1 MQFSL
6 HLRGYILLL
15 TDSLYFA
22 TYLNSVKIAAIT
34 TLCCVLIGYPI
45 AYYIARSSPSVR
57 NLLLLGVI
65 LPFWTSL
72 LLRVYAWVGILRND
86 GLLNNLLQA
95 LGIIS
100 SPLEIYR
107 TDLAVYIGMVYAY
120 LPFFILPLYATLVK
134 MDLRLLEAA
143 YDLGAKPWQAFW
155 QITVPLSRQG
165 VIAGAMLV
173 FIPAVGEYVIP
184 EMLGG
189 ANTLMMGRVMW
200 NEFFNNTDWPMASAV
215 TCVMVLLLLVPLAL
229 FQYNQVKQQE
239 QAGGGAN
246 ERSQQDAARP
256 RAGAGVLLPV
266 CAHRQPD
273 GLLVQRVA
281 GGHVLDRL
289 LDALVPLAVQRRGA
303 AARAWLSF
311 RIAALTATA
320 AVILGTWAGYVLA
333 RMGRFRGFTLYVG
346 MLSAPLVI
354 PEVVLGISLLLM
366 FVELRGHLGWPAEN
380 GMFTIWVGHVTLC
393 MAFVAVVIQT
403 RIRDLDRSLE
413 EAALDLG
420 ATPLVVFFKI
430 TLPLIAPAL
439 ASAWLLSFTLSLDDV
454 VLASFLSGP
463 SSSTLPMEVFSRVRL
478 GLKPEINALATLF
491 ILAVGTCVILAN
503 RLQSRKG

>member
-1 MQFSL
+1 MSRFSPRDWLPSGKTLAVVPPFAWLLVFLLVPFLLVFKISFAELQFGVPPYTPLAEFKDEAVQFSL

-189 ANTLMMGRVMW
+189 ANADDGPRDVERV
-200 NEFFNNTDWPMASAV
+200 
-215 TCVMVLLLLVPLAL
+215 LQQHRLA
-229 FQYNQVKQQE
+229 
-239 QAGGGAN
+239 
-246 ERSQQDAARP
+246 
-256 RAGAGVLLPV
+256 
-266 CAHRQPD
+266 D
-273 GLLVQRVA
+273 GL
-281 GGHVLDRL
+281 GGDLRD
-289 LDALVPLAVQRRGA
+289 GA
-303 AARAWLSF
+303 AAPG
-311 RIAALTATA
+311 AAGAVPVQPGQA
-320 AVILGTWAGYVLA
+320 AGT
-333 RMGRFRGFTLYVG
+333 GRRG
-346 MLSAPLVI
+346 
-354 PEVVLGISLLLM
+354 
-366 FVELRGHLGWPAEN
+366 
-380 GMFTIWVGHVTLC
+380 
-393 MAFVAVVIQT
+393 
-403 RIRDLDRSLE
+403 
-413 EAALDLG
+413 
-420 ATPLVVFFKI
+420 
-430 TLPLIAPAL
+430 
-439 ASAWLLSFTLSLDDV
+439 
-454 VLASFLSGP
+454 
-463 SSSTLPMEVFSRVRL
+463 
-478 GLKPEINALATLF
+478 
-491 ILAVGTCVILAN
+491 
-503 RLQSRKG
+503 RK

>member
-1 MQFSL
+1 MSRFSPRDWLPSGKTLAVVPPFAWLLVFLLVPFLLVFKISFAELQFGVPPYTPLAEFKDEAVQFSL

-165 VIAGAMLV
+165 RDRRRHAGLHPGGGRVRDPGNAGRRQHADDGPRDVERVLQQHRL
-173 FIPAVGEYVIP
+173 ADG
-184 EMLGG
+184 LGG
-189 ANTLMMGRVMW
+189 DLR
-200 NEFFNNTDWPMASAV
+200 D
-215 TCVMVLLLLVPLAL
+215 
-229 FQYNQVKQQE
+229 
-239 QAGGGAN
+239 
-246 ERSQQDAARP
+246 
-256 RAGAGVLLPV
+256 
-266 CAHRQPD
+266 
-273 GLLVQRVA
+273 
-281 GGHVLDRL
+281 
-289 LDALVPLAVQRRGA
+289 GA
-303 AARAWLSF
+303 AAPG
-311 RIAALTATA
+311 AAGAVPVQPGQA
-320 AVILGTWAGYVLA
+320 AGT
-333 RMGRFRGFTLYVG
+333 GRRG
-346 MLSAPLVI
+346 
-354 PEVVLGISLLLM
+354 
-366 FVELRGHLGWPAEN
+366 
-380 GMFTIWVGHVTLC
+380 
-393 MAFVAVVIQT
+393 
-403 RIRDLDRSLE
+403 
-413 EAALDLG
+413 
-420 ATPLVVFFKI
+420 
-430 TLPLIAPAL
+430 
-439 ASAWLLSFTLSLDDV
+439 
-454 VLASFLSGP
+454 
-463 SSSTLPMEVFSRVRL
+463 
-478 GLKPEINALATLF
+478 
-491 ILAVGTCVILAN
+491 
-503 RLQSRKG
+503 RK